1 MVYRFTD
8 EWSLFAGYSH
18 GFRSPPY
25 NDVNLGFTNFAFG
38 YTAIPNPDLKPETS
52 DGMELGLR
60 FLSPAA
66 YVSVSGYYN
75 EYKDFIESQSL
86 VGTNAQG
93 LMVFQSRNIADARI
107 YGAELKAGV
116 DFGQISPTLQGWALR
131 SAVAW
136 SRGDNKT
143 EDTPLD
149 SVDPLRGTVG
159 LIARTGWPAPRPIAR
174 RATA

>member
-1 MVYRFTD
+1 VSPKLGMVYRFTD
-8 EWSLFAGYSH
+8 EWSLFAGYAH

-52 DGMELGLR
+52 DGMELGCASCRRRL
-60 FLSPAA
+60 
-66 YVSVSGYYN
+66 YVSLSGYYN
-75 EYKDFIESQSL
+75 DYKDFIESQRWSAP
-86 VGTNAQG
+86 TQG

-116 DFGQISPTLQGWALR
+116 DSAQISPAAGWALR

-136 SRGDNKT
+136 SRGRQPKT
-143 EDTPLD
+143 RRWIRST
-149 SVDPLRGTVG
+149 RC
-159 LIARTGWPAPRPIAR
+159 AAPSA
-174 RATA
+174 